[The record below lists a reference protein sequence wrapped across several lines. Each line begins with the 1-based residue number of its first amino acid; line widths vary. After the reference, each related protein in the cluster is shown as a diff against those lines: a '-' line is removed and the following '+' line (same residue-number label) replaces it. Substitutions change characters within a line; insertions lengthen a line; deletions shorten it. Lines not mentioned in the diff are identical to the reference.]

1 LIADAPILV
10 VDDEAFIRRAL
21 SFVLR
26 REGYTAILAADG
38 AEALGKVRE
47 HLPRMIFLDVMMPGM
62 DGYEVCRRIKGDPLT
77 SGTYVVLL
85 TARGEEMDQG
95 AGLSAG
101 ADEYMTKPF
110 SPSVILARV
119 REIVGW
125 PEEISA
131 IGS

>member
-10 VDDEAFIRRAL
+10 VDDETFMRRAL
-21 SFVLR
+21 SFVLK

-38 AEALGKVRE
+38 PEALGKVRE

-85 TARGEEMDQG
+85 TARGEEIDRG

-125 PEEISA
+125 PEEIPA